1 MTASRSTIN
10 INVEI
15 NRMIRLLF
23 AVAVVM
29 SVAGPVGCAQ
39 SGTPKV
45 ETIQAPAP
53 DPLAEAKTILTNYA
67 NGMPVTSEAESFPDL
82 AARVKEKDAAKGELL
97 EKGLSEIKASPTT
110 ARTKAKE
117 LLKKL

>member
-1 MTASRSTIN
+1 MGEIERMTRLILAAA
-10 INVEI
+10 
-15 NRMIRLLF
+15 MISW
-23 AVAVVM
+23 A
-29 SVAGPVGCAQ
+29 AGLVGCAQ

-45 ETIQAPAP
+45 ETIQAPPA

-67 NGMPVTSEAESFPDL
+67 NGMPVTSEAEDFPKL
-82 AARVKEKDAAKGELL
+82 AARVKEKDAAKGEIL

-110 ARTKAKE
+110 AQAKAKE